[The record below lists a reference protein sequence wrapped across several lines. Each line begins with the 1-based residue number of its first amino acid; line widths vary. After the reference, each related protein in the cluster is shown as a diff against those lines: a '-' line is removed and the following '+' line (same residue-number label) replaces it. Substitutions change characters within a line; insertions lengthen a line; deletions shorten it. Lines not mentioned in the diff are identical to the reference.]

1 MFKQML
7 ILLGWGTLFLGL
19 AGCQPVQPPGPDRA
33 TTHKPAPAEAETSQP
48 PALETATWQL
58 TAVADSNG
66 TLAQVP
72 AEVTATAAF
81 AQGILSGQ
89 SGCNQYGA
97 AYTLENTSLQI
108 TPGPMTLMAC
118 LGPQMQIEQDFLAA
132 LAATE
137 TYQIQDNQLSL
148 VGSDGQTV
156 ATFVPQVDASLA
168 GNDWVVTAYASGEE
182 AVVSVLLDTRLT
194 ALFTADGL
202 LSGSAGCNQYHT
214 TYTTDGTTIAFSPI
228 ATTRRMCAAEV
239 MAQESA
245 FLAALEKTALF
256 QIEGNRLELHN
267 AEGTLLVVFSLANNE

>member
-1 MFKQML
+1 MFKRVL
-7 ILLGWGTLFLGL
+7 ILLGWGTVLLGL
-19 AGCQPVQPPGPDRA
+19 AGCQPVQPLDPDGS
-33 TTHKPAPAEAETSQP
+33 TTHNPAPAGAEAAQL
-48 PALETATWQL
+48 PALETDTWQL

-66 TLAQVP
+66 TLAPVP

-81 AQGILSGQ
+81 AQGMLSGQ

-137 TYQIQDNQLSL
+137 TYQIQNNQLSL
-148 VGSDGQTV
+148 VGSNGQTV

-168 GNDWVVTAYASGEE
+168 GNDWVVTAYASRED

-194 ALFTADGL
+194 ALFAADGL

-214 TYTTDGTTIAFSPI
+214 TYTTDGTTIALSPI

-239 MAQESA
+239 MAQENA
-245 FLAALEKTALF
+245 FLAALEETALF

>member
-81 AQGILSGQ
+81 AQGMLSGQ

-97 AYTLENTSLQI
+97 AYTLENTTLQI

-118 LGPQMQIEQDFLAA
+118 LEPQMQIEQDFLAA
-132 LAATE
+132 LAATA

-156 ATFVPQVDASLA
+156 ATFVAQVDASLA
-168 GNDWVVTAYASGEE
+168 GNDWVATAYASGEE
-182 AVVSVLLDTRLT
+182 AVVSVLLETRLT
-194 ALFTADGL
+194 AHFATDGL

-214 TYTTDGTTIAFSPI
+214 PYTTDGTTVALSAIS
-228 ATTRRMCAAEV
+228 TTRRMCAAEV
-239 MAQESA
+239 MAQENA
-245 FLAALEKTALF
+245 FLAALKRTAFF
-256 QIEGNRLELHN
+256 QRESNRLELHD
-267 AEGTLLVVFSLANNE
+267 AQGTLLAVFSLANNE